1 MVREQNVK
9 LMSKIAIYEKNK
21 GKTEIPMSS
30 FYKGDYVRI
39 NALKAIVHATIAFIL
54 ITAIVVVYKMDYLL
68 ANILKVDYKR
78 IAMLLVIIYGC
89 WIFIYW
95 LIARIIYSRRYENAR
110 PDIIIY
116 NHDLKKLF
124 EISEKEVVK
133 SKGGVVIS
141 DDFIDF

>member
-21 GKTEIPMSS
+21 GRTEIPMSS

-39 NALKAIVHATIAFIL
+39 NALKSIVHATIAFIL
-54 ITAIVVVYKMDYLL
+54 IAAIVVVYKLDYIL
-68 ANILKVDYKR
+68 ANILKVDYKSLAFF
-78 IAMLLVIIYGC
+78 ISVIYAC

-95 LIARIIYSRRYENAR
+95 LIARIIYSKRYEDAR
-110 PDIIIY
+110 PNIIIY
-116 NHDLKKLF
+116 NHDLKKLY
-124 EISEKEVVK
+124 EMSDKEVVK

>member
-21 GKTEIPMSS
+21 GRSEIPMNS

-39 NALKAIVHATIAFIL
+39 YSLKAIVHATIAFVL
-54 ITAIVVVYKMDYLL
+54 IAAIVVSYKLDYILS
-68 ANILKVDYKR
+68 NILKVDYGSLA
-78 IAMLLVIIYGC
+78 IYMGIIYGC
-89 WIFIYW
+89 FISIYW
-95 LIARIIYSRRYENAR
+95 LIARIIYARRYEKAR

-116 NHDLKKLF
+116 NHDLKKLR
-124 EISEKEVVK
+124 EVSEKGVVK
-133 SKGGVVIS
+133 SKGGVVIH

>member
-1 MVREQNVK
+1 
-9 LMSKIAIYEKNK
+9 
-21 GKTEIPMSS
+21 MSS

-39 NALKAIVHATIAFIL
+39 NALKAIVHATIAFVL
-54 ITAIVVVYKMDYLL
+54 MVSIVVVYKMDFFL
-68 ANILKVDYKR
+68 ANILKLDYKR
-78 IAMLLVIIYGC
+78 LAMLAIIIYVC
-89 WIFIYW
+89 WAFLYW

>member
-9 LMSKIAIYEKNK
+9 LMSKIAIYENNK
-21 GKTEIPMSS
+21 GKEEIPMSC

-39 NALKAIVHATIAFIL
+39 NALKAIVHATIAFVI
-54 ITAIVVVYKMDYLL
+54 IVSIVVVYKIDYFLS
-68 ANILKVDYKR
+68 NILKIDYAKL
-78 IAMLLVIIYGC
+78 AMLVVIVYVC
-89 WIFIYW
+89 WAFIYW
-95 LIARIIYSRRYENAR
+95 LIARIIYSGRYESAR

-133 SKGGVVIS
+133 SKGGVVVS

>member
-9 LMSKIAIYEKNK
+9 LMSKIAIYENNK
-21 GKTEIPMSS
+21 GRTEIPMSS

-78 IAMLLVIIYGC
+78 IAMLLAIIYGC

-95 LIARIIYSRRYENAR
+95 LIARIVYSRRYENAR